1 MIPTPPHRNETQ
13 TLPYPTDN
21 QTKLDEYKRLM
32 EHAPGPGSPLP
43 PERFTWSA
51 TPEKVDPNK
60 LVEGYK
66 ADESKVRMDL
76 IPPEFIFATADI
88 LTFGAEKYS
97 DRNWEKGMK
106 WGRPF
111 GAAMR
116 HLWAWW
122 GGKTVTNKNF
132 LLGDFDA
139 ETRRSHLWHAAC
151 CLAFLIAYE
160 ARGIGTDDRHISS

>member
-1 MIPTPPHRNETQ
+1 
-13 TLPYPTDN
+13 
-21 QTKLDEYKRLM
+21 M
-32 EHAPGPGSPLP
+32 EGNTTGPAWT
-43 PERFTWSA
+43 R
-51 TPEKVDPNK
+51 PEKPIDKLKAAASKTSPDK

-66 ADESKVRMDL
+66 ADENKVRMDL

-88 LTFGAEKYS
+88 LTFGAAKYA

-116 HLWAWW
+116 HLWSWW
-122 GGKTVTNKNF
+122 GGKTATNENF
-132 LLGDFDA
+132 LFGSLDM
-139 ETRRSHLWHAAC
+139 ETGRSHLWHAAC

-160 ARGIGTDDRHISS
+160 ARGIGTDDRFSS